1 MLEQEEDFY
10 GYSNDRIARCF
21 CRKCK
26 HIWNEFV
33 TISDLGTTLRL
44 TCPKCGGRHNLMSQT
59 TCTNTVLECQC
70 MKCRH
75 RRELPIFMEKYRN
88 KLICSQCGSKNI
100 FSCSNTK
107 NSAARSYYNEDYE
120 QQIYNEDRAIDYMMM
135 RTNYDYDE

>member
-1 MLEQEEDFY
+1 MFEYEEGFY
-10 GYSNDRIARCF
+10 DYSNDRIARCF

-33 TISDLGTTLRL
+33 ANSVSSTDMKLV
-44 TCPKCGGRHNLMSQT
+44 CPKCSERHNIMSQT
-59 TCTNTVLECQC
+59 TCTDTVLECQC

-88 KLICSQCGSKNI
+88 KLRCSQCGSKNI
-100 FSCSNTK
+100 FSCRNTK
-107 NSAARSYYNEDYE
+107 NNAARSYYNEAYD
-120 QQIYNEDRAIDYMMM
+120 QQIYNEDRAVDYMMM